1 MIGEIMARIPNSFIR
16 LKKTSL
22 VCGLVS
28 SLAWFTGCVDINDA
42 KVQVQAPRQI
52 ENYSRNV
59 IDKCTPQAYPHRL
72 ILGHT
77 GNASPLVQLGSHEM
91 DSQAEFEKWWVYVSV
106 LDDGRTQTSALSQ
119 VPIVDWSQQVAFFNV
134 IPASNSCE
142 KTKPYGDEMTT
153 DCYTITMP
161 IYRYLEGTNCGSPSA
176 FQVFIYIYPT

>member
-1 MIGEIMARIPNSFIR
+1 
-16 LKKTSL
+16 
-22 VCGLVS
+22 
-28 SLAWFTGCVDINDA
+28 
-42 KVQVQAPRQI
+42 
-52 ENYSRNV
+52 
-59 IDKCTPQAYPHRL
+59 
-72 ILGHT
+72 
-77 GNASPLVQLGSHEM
+77 M

-176 FQVFIYIYPT
+176 FQVFIYIYPKVNLPVIGQWVYPTPIPTATLLPTATPTATPRPTSLEKATPTPESENE